1 MMTELKMKQK
11 VHSDIILLYMYY
23 RITDI
28 SKCIISDNIV
38 IFIYRKVYSKSEKLV
53 CNNAGCQENVWGAL
67 RVTNIYGRYIWNM
80 STETELPVGSSLT
93 QCYLEQCR
101 SPPIVMVL

>member
-38 IFIYRKVYSKSEKLV
+38 IFIYRKVYSKYEKLV
-53 CNNAGCQENVWGAL
+53 C
-67 RVTNIYGRYIWNM
+67 
-80 STETELPVGSSLT
+80 
-93 QCYLEQCR
+93 
-101 SPPIVMVL
+101 